1 MLVPATMTARR
12 VEPKGCP
19 VDSWDGVAVTD
30 FVDLLEA

>member
-1 MLVPATMTARR
+1 MLVLATMMARR
-12 VEPKGCP
+12 FEPTGCP